1 MRRRPGPPPLALAS
15 DRQRRL
21 LEVSATPLA
30 AVAETSLFALYDGY
44 PDRATPF
51 VVREWVCVPGG
62 RPRPLPLKLARTLA
76 AARGLVP
83 QGYRRRPR
91 QKADD
96 RRILEVWVPLRGAGE

>member
-1 MRRRPGPPPLALAS
+1 MRRRPGTPPL
-15 DRQRRL
+15 
-21 LEVSATPLA
+21 VLA
-30 AVAETSLFALYDGY
+30 ADHALFVEPVAPMGVPGETSVHVIYDGY

-96 RRILEVWVPLRGAGE
+96 RRILEVWLPLRGAGE